1 MFVKLLTVA
10 RKSLNKVF
18 IEKGKAFLSEA
29 RIWLDRVCIWYSGFE
44 FPVVKSSLEEAERF
58 MGVCEDNISD
68 IVGIRVQI
76 DGLLMEMKN

>member
-1 MFVKLLTVA
+1 M
-10 RKSLNKVF
+10 
-18 IEKGKAFLSEA
+18 
-29 RIWLDRVCIWYSGFE
+29 
-44 FPVVKSSLEEAERF
+44 KSSLEEAERF